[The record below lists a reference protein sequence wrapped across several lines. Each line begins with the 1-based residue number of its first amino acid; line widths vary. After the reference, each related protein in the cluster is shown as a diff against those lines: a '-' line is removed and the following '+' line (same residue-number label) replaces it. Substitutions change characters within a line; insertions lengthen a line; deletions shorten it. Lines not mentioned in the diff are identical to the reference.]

1 MSKRLSRTES
11 QELTRAKLIDSAT
24 QLYLENGY
32 AATSTDQ
39 VAEAAGFSRGAL
51 YSNFKSKEDLAL
63 AVLDRHTQD
72 QFQEIM
78 VVATDAPSERFT
90 RFETWLTKSMGDRR
104 WALLKSE
111 VALSGRANP
120 ELRQQLAARDQMAR
134 QALSALLGHLE
145 AESGNPLPVPPDTL
159 ARAILALAKGVAIE
173 GLVDDEVSPDWIIDL
188 LKKSLPPVVFE

>member
-11 QELTRAKLIDSAT
+11 QERTRAKLIESAT
-24 QLYLENGY
+24 HLYLQNGY

-63 AVLDRHTQD
+63 AVLDSHTEE
-72 QFQEIM
+72 QFQEI
-78 VVATDAPSERFT
+78 VAAVNNAPGERFA
-90 RFETWLTKSMGDRR
+90 RFENWLTKSMGDRR

-111 VALSGRANP
+111 VALAARANL

-134 QALSALLGHLE
+134 QALAALLGHLE
-145 AESGNPLPVPPDTL
+145 AESGVRLPARPEVI
-159 ARAILALAKGVAIE
+159 ARAILALAKGIAIE
-173 GLVDDEVSPDWIIDL
+173 GLVDDDVSPDWIIDL
-188 LKKSLPPVVFE
+188 LKASLPPAILD